1 MLQRLN
7 FSLGEVPIDGDGIW
21 TRARLEEMDAA
32 FTGAVL
38 RAFELKLESRS
49 AAAATV
55 SFRNGKTA
63 AIESAIEAAWDLL
76 CSREGE
82 ILFGE
87 IVSFVRAR
95 CSSVDVLRI
104 RFGIEQRL
112 RERGAGW

>member
-87 IVSFVRAR
+87 IVSTHSFNLM
-95 CSSVDVLRI
+95 D
-104 RFGIEQRL
+104 
-112 RERGAGW
+112 REPLGSGAWWPFRSFIS